1 MKKHFFTTIC
11 LLAFLIFACKKQNEN
26 PQWDV
31 NVLGPLAHATLGINN
46 LIGDSFITANNSGA
60 LSIRIDT
67 SFSNL
72 KLDSVYQV
80 PDTTILTSQVFPAFP
95 TTITPGTTFISGNN
109 NVTLGVSN
117 VQLKFANIS
126 TGFIK
131 LDFKNTLQS
140 KIILTYTI
148 PKAKKNGI
156 PFTITANV
164 DSGSVSNPAFFS
176 QLYDFTGYSIDMT
189 GSTGGLFNTISYD
202 VEAKSDPNGYTFNL
216 FGSDTLINLKTSL
229 LQITPNYVRGYL
241 GQNNLNDTK
250 EINLGIGGLIRSG
263 TVLLD
268 SINMQ
273 FDISNYIGADIQ
285 AYVDHLISV
294 NNRTATNILL
304 SNSTLIQHP
313 ININRA
319 IDPYFASYN
328 PTPTLYSIVLNKNNS
343 NIKQLIENLPDKLR
357 YDLKLKLNPLG
368 NISGSSDFIYSNQLV
383 KTRIQIDMPL
393 SFAVNQLAIS
403 STVDF
408 SIASSANVDPIGP
421 STLYVV
427 AKNGFPFDINLQ
439 LFLIDENNTV
449 TDSILVPSLILSGAV
464 GANLLVS
471 QSTTTEI
478 PIPID
483 AIRKSKILNTKRI
496 GIRATFNSPTYPQV
510 TQLYN
515 SYHLDLKL
523 IGDGTY
529 YIR

>member
-1 MKKHFFTTIC
+1 MIKRFFTLIYLT
-11 LLAFLIFACKKQNEN
+11 AFLLFACKKQNEN

-31 NVLGPLAHATLGINN
+31 NVLGPLAHATLGLNN
-46 LIGDSFITANNSGA
+46 LVGDSFITANNSGA
-60 LSIRIDT
+60 LIIRIDT

-72 KLDSVYQV
+72 KLDSVYHV

-95 TTITPGTTFISGNN
+95 STIMPGTTFISGNN
-109 NVTLGVSN
+109 NVALGVSN

-126 TGFIK
+126 AGFIK

-140 KIILTYTI
+140 KIILSYTI

-156 PFTITANV
+156 AFTITANV
-164 DSGSVSNPAFFS
+164 DSGSVTNPTFFS
-176 QLYDFTGYSIDMT
+176 QTYDFSGYSIDMT
-189 GSTGGLFNTISYD
+189 GSTGGLYNTISYD
-202 VEAKSDPNGYTFNL
+202 VQAKSDPSGYTFNL
-216 FGSDTLINLKTSL
+216 FGGDTLINLKTSL
-229 LQITPNYVRGYL
+229 LQITPDYVRGYL
-241 GQNNLNDTK
+241 GQNNLNDSK

-263 TVLLD
+263 TILLD

-294 NNRTATNILL
+294 DNRTATNISLA
-304 SNSTLIQHP
+304 NSTLIQHP

-319 IDPYFASYN
+319 IDPFYASYN
-328 PTPTLYSIVLNKNNS
+328 PNPALYSIVLNKNNS

-357 YDLKLKLNPLG
+357 YDIKLKLNPLG

-393 SFAVNQLAIS
+393 SFAANQLTILD
-403 STVDF
+403 TINF
-408 SIASSANVDPIGP
+408 SVANSANVDAIGP

-439 LFLIDENNTV
+439 LFLIDENNIV
-449 TDSILVPSLILSGAV
+449 TDSILVSDLIVSGTI

-471 QSTTTEI
+471 QSTTTKI

-483 AIRKSKILNTKRI
+483 AIRKSKILATKRI
-496 GIRATFNSPTYPQV
+496 AIRATFNSPTYPLL

>member
-1 MKKHFFTTIC
+1 MIKRFFTLIYLT
-11 LLAFLIFACKKQNEN
+11 AFLLFACKKQNEN

-31 NVLGPLAHATLGINN
+31 NVLGPLAHATLGLNN
-46 LIGDSFITANNSGA
+46 LVGDSFITANNSGA
-60 LSIRIDT
+60 LIIRIDT

-72 KLDSVYQV
+72 KLDSVYHV

-95 TTITPGTTFISGNN
+95 STIMPGTTFISGNN
-109 NVTLGVSN
+109 NVALGVSN

-126 TGFIK
+126 AGFIK

-140 KIILTYTI
+140 KIILSYTI

-156 PFTITANV
+156 AFTITANV
-164 DSGSVSNPAFFS
+164 DSGSVTNPTFFS
-176 QLYDFTGYSIDMT
+176 QTYDFSGYSIDMT
-189 GSTGGLFNTISYD
+189 GSTGGLYNTISYD
-202 VEAKSDPNGYTFNL
+202 VQAKSDPSGYTFNL
-216 FGSDTLINLKTSL
+216 FGGDTLINLKTSL
-229 LQITPNYVRGYL
+229 LQITPDYVRGYL
-241 GQNNLNDTK
+241 GQNNLNDSK

-263 TVLLD
+263 TILLD

-294 NNRTATNILL
+294 DNRTATNISLA
-304 SNSTLIQHP
+304 NSTLIQHP

-319 IDPYFASYN
+319 IDPFYASYN
-328 PTPTLYSIVLNKNNS
+328 PNPALYSIVLNKNNS

-357 YDLKLKLNPLG
+357 YDIKLKLNPLG

-393 SFAVNQLAIS
+393 SFAANQLTILD
-403 STVDF
+403 TINF
-408 SIASSANVDPIGP
+408 SVANSANVDAIGP

-439 LFLIDENNTV
+439 LFLIDENNIV
-449 TDSILVPSLILSGAV
+449 SDSILVSDLIVSGTI

-471 QSTTTEI
+471 QSTTTKI

-483 AIRKSKILNTKRI
+483 AIRKSKILATKRI
-496 GIRATFNSPTYPQV
+496 AIRATFNSPTYPLL